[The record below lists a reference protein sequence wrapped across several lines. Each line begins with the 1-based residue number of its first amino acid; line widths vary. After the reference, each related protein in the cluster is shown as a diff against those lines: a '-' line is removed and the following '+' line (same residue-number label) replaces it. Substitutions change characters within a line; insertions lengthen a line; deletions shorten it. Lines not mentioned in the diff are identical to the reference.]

1 MNGNGNEILDILP
14 PLSRPIMQDS
24 FCLLR
29 FNLQMKTI
37 IFIIAILSIM
47 GTGIAAPS
55 AKLTTG
61 TAVIKDGILTITHN
75 SYKLS
80 FIKKSSWTI
89 QQMYFGGKLLLSPT
103 GAFGTVAN
111 LKVTGW
117 HGTGHGNETVENA
130 HLQVDDT
137 TYELND
143 GINVQGSKFV
153 LYKESVIGP
162 YRQFDTITFDGT
174 RIVED
179 FHYEIISDDSNVNF
193 IYAFMHCFTNKTDQW
208 MAQLKDGSIDDG
220 KFLDDNSFTL
230 QKEIRWA
237 AVYDSSETMGM
248 VYVYP
253 EVYKGKAPFN
263 NSFWNRPRDNKLYL
277 RPELPKGIGQKF
289 HFNVTLQAFN
299 ATPKDWRNDAKRLI
313 ANIEN
318 TPSS

>member
-1 MNGNGNEILDILP
+1 MKLFTFAIILV
-14 PLSRPIMQDS
+14 MAQ
-24 FCLLR
+24 
-29 FNLQMKTI
+29 
-37 IFIIAILSIM
+37 IA
-47 GTGIAAPS
+47 IAAPVTKS
-55 AKLTTG
+55 GNA
-61 TAVIKDGILTITHN
+61 AIKDGILTITQN

-89 QQMYFGGKLLLSPT
+89 QQMYFNEKLLLSPT

-117 HGTGHGNETVENA
+117 HGTGHGNEIVEKA
-130 HLQVDDT
+130 TLQVDGK

-143 GINVQGSKFV
+143 GLDVQGRKFV

-162 YRQFDTITFDGT
+162 YRQFDTITFDGA

-179 FHYEIISDDSNVNF
+179 FHYEIISDDSDVNF

-208 MAQLKDGSIDDG
+208 MAQLKDGSVEEG

-237 AVYDSSETMGM
+237 AVYDSSETMGL

-253 EVYKGKAPFN
+253 EVYKAKAPFN

-277 RPELPKGIGQKF
+277 RPELPTGIGQKF
-289 HFNVTLQAFN
+289 HFKVSLQAFN
-299 ATPKDWRNDAKRLI
+299 ATPENWRNDAKSLI